1 MQKEP
6 IYILSKNWGKENSA
20 SIDVYIQNG
29 GYQALRKAI
38 KEMTPEQIIDEVKK
52 SNLRGRG
59 GAGFPAG
66 VKWSFVP
73 KTTEKP
79 KYLCVNADEG
89 EPGTFKDKYIMT
101 KDPHML
107 LEGIAITSYA
117 VGINTAYIYVRNE
130 YIESIKALEKAIQEA
145 KDKNYLGRN
154 ILSSD
159 FSLEVIVHRG
169 AGAYIAGEE
178 TGLIESLEGKR
189 ANPRIRPP
197 FPAAVGVY
205 NCPTVVNN
213 VETIACVPA
222 IIERGGEWFA
232 SIGVEKDGGTKLFAV
247 SGHVNKPGVY
257 ELPVGTNLLTILN
270 DYAGGIKGGKLK
282 AVIPGGLSAPVLS
295 EKECNISMDCQSLA
309 KAGSMLGSA
318 GIIVMYDKVC
328 MVEALYNIVEFYAE
342 ESCGQ
347 CTPCRTGSHWIK
359 NILERILK
367 GKGYLDDL
375 ETILSLIPNITGRTI
390 CAFGDALCGPVQSFI
405 TKFKEE
411 FAYHITEKNCNIKN
425 KIDLLE

>member
-1 MQKEP
+1 MAKEP
-6 IYILSKNWGKENSA
+6 IYILSKNWDKENSA
-20 SIDVYIQNG
+20 SIKVYIQNG
-29 GYQALRKAI
+29 GYGALKKAI

-59 GAGFPAG
+59 GAGFPTG
-66 VKWSFVP
+66 MKWSFVP
-73 KTTEKP
+73 RNIDKP

-89 EPGTFKDKYIMT
+89 EPGTFKDKYIMI

-130 YIESIKALEKAIQEA
+130 YIESIKSLEKAIQEA
-145 KDKNYLGRN
+145 QEHNYLGKN
-154 ILSSD
+154 ILSTD
-159 FSLEVIVHRG
+159 FDLDVIIHKG

-189 ANPRIRPP
+189 AYPRIRPP
-197 FPAAVGVY
+197 FPATVGVY

-213 VETIACVPA
+213 VETIACIPA
-222 IIERGGEWFA
+222 IIERGGSWFA
-232 SIGVEKDGGTKLFAV
+232 SIGTDKDGGTKLYAV

-257 ELPVGTNLLTILN
+257 ELPVGTNLLEILN
-270 DYAGGIKGGKLK
+270 NHSGGIKGGKLK

-295 EKECNISMDCQSLA
+295 AKECDIPMDCHSLI

-318 GIIVMYDKVC
+318 GIIVINDKVC
-328 MVEALYNIVEFYAE
+328 MVEALYNIIEFYAE

-359 NILERILK
+359 NILERIIK
-367 GKGYLDDL
+367 GKGRIEDL
-375 ETILSLIPNITGRTI
+375 EVILSLIPNINGKTI

-405 TKFKEE
+405 TKFREE
-411 FAYHITEKNCNIKN
+411 FEYHITEKSCNIPN

>member
-1 MQKEP
+1 MGKEQ
-6 IYILSKNWGKENSA
+6 IYILSKNWDKENSA
-20 SIDVYIQNG
+20 SLDVYIKNG
-29 GYQALRKAI
+29 GYRALEKAL
-38 KEMTPEQIIDEVKK
+38 KQLTPDQVIEEVKK

-59 GAGFPAG
+59 GAGFPTG
-66 VKWSFVP
+66 MKWSFVP
-73 KTTEKP
+73 KNTDKP

-107 LEGIAITSYA
+107 LEGIVITSYA
-117 VGINTAYIYVRNE
+117 VAINTAYIYVRNE
-130 YIESIKALEKAIQEA
+130 YIESIKSLEKAIQEA
-145 KDKNYLGRN
+145 KEKNYLGKN
-154 ILSSD
+154 ILSTD
-159 FSLEVIVHRG
+159 FNLEVIVHRG

-197 FPAAVGVY
+197 FPAVVGVY

-222 IIERGGEWFA
+222 IIENGGNWFA
-232 SIGVEKDGGTKLFAV
+232 SLGVEKDGGTKLYAV
-247 SGHVNKPGVY
+247 SGQVNKPGVY
-257 ELPVGTNLLTILN
+257 ELPVGTNLLEIIN
-270 DYAGGIKGGKLK
+270 NYAGGVKGGKLK
-282 AVIPGGLSAPVLS
+282 AIIPGGLSAPVLS
-295 EKECNISMDCQSLA
+295 AKECDISMDCQSLI

-318 GIIVMYDKVC
+318 GIIVMNDKVC
-328 MVEALYNIVEFYAE
+328 MVEALYNIIEFYAE

-359 NILERILK
+359 NILERIIK
-367 GKGYLDDL
+367 GNGDL
-375 ETILSLIPNITGRTI
+375 EDIDAILSLIPNINGRTI

-405 TKFKEE
+405 NKFRDE
-411 FAYHITEKNCNIKN
+411 FNYHITEKNCNIIN
-425 KIDLLE
+425 KIDLL